1 MEYIIEF
8 ESVGLRYGQG
18 AEVLKDVSFGLPVGS
33 FHYLT
38 GESGA
43 GKTSLLRLLY
53 LDQPQTRGNVRLFG
67 RSIQSVPRNEL
78 PNFRRKIGVVFQD
91 FRLLDHLSCVD
102 NVALP
107 LRVAGLDEN
116 EVQKRVTEL
125 LIWVGL
131 GNQLK
136 TKPPF
141 LSGGQKQCVAIARAV
156 INRPDLLVAD
166 EPTGNL
172 DEKSSL
178 RLMRLF
184 FELNKRGTSVVVAT
198 HNENLIKEFP
208 APRMHL
214 VNGRLNIFPA
224 GYVPEQ
230 RGQA

>member
-1 MEYIIEF
+1 MDYIIEF

-67 RSIQSVPRNEL
+67 RSIQSVPRNDL

-107 LRVAGLDEN
+107 LRVSGLDEN
-116 EVQKRVTEL
+116 EVQKRVREL

-136 TKPPF
+136 SKPPV

-172 DEKSSL
+172 DEKSAI

-214 VNGRLNIFPA
+214 VNGRLDIFPA
-224 GYVPEQ
+224 GYVPE